1 MRPAAYRLARAVLI
15 ALPLVAAVLG
25 NSASVEAD
33 TPVRV
38 GWCTKALTSAAS
50 PWAIAIKLGWIA
62 EAGLNLSVIPTAG
75 GSDCVKLVARRDYLL
90 ALSGI
95 EPLATVREQG
105 VDMKIIYTAYRSYV
119 FGITVPADSPVK
131 TVADLKGLKIGVNSM
146 GSNGVMVSRAMVAD
160 AGLDPDRDVKIVVI
174 GEGAQA
180 AVLLKNKQADA
191 YSAFDTAYAL
201 VEIAGVPLRHLPN
214 KYAPIFPSSG
224 MYALQESITAR
235 RKELV
240 ELGRAFA
247 KGQVFAIANPKAAVR
262 IFWEV
267 FPQARPTGV
276 DEATALANEIKVLN
290 TRARTWKLDSDNR
303 GVKRW
308 GESVP
313 ENYQTYYDWLLLQKV
328 IKQKVDVKDILTNDL
343 IDDINNFDPEQIVAM
358 AKAYKIR

>member
-1 MRPAAYRLARAVLI
+1 MRPAACHIVRSLLI
-15 ALPLVAAVLG
+15 ALPLIAAVLG

-62 EAGLNLSVIPTAG
+62 EAGLNLTVIPTAG
-75 GSDCVKLVARRDYLL
+75 GGDCVKLVARRDYLL

-95 EPLATVREQG
+95 EPVATVREQG
-105 VDMKIIYTAYRSYV
+105 VDMKIIYTAYRSYI
-119 FGITVPADSPVK
+119 FGIMVPVDSPVK
-131 TVADLKGLKIGVNSM
+131 TAADLKGLKIGVNSM

-160 AGLDPDRDVKIVVI
+160 AGLDPDRDVNIVVI

-201 VEIAGVPLRHLPN
+201 VEIAGVPLRDLPN
-214 KYAPIFPSSG
+214 KYAPKFPSSG
-224 MYALQESITAR
+224 MYVLQESITNR
-235 RKELV
+235 RRELV

-247 KGQVFAIANPKAAVR
+247 KGQIFAIANPEAAVR

-267 FPQARPTGV
+267 YPQARPTGV
-276 DEATALANEIKVLN
+276 DEATALANEIKILN
-290 TRARTWKLDSDNR
+290 TRAQAWKLDSDNR

-313 ENYQTYYDWLLLQKV
+313 ENYQNYYDWLLLQKV
-328 IKQKVDVKDILTNDL
+328 IKQKVDVNDILTNDL
-343 IDDINNFDPEQIVAM
+343 IDDMNKFDVERIVAV
-358 AKAYKIR
+358 AKAYKFK